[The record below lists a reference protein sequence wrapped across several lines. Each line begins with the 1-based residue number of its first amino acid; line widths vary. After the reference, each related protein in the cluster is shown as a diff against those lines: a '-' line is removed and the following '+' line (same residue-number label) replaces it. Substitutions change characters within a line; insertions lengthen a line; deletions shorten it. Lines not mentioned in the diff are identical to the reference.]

1 VFATTNPYGAGHAAC
16 KRRFIDPA
24 PYGIVVKK
32 TIDVFN
38 PRTQQREPVTKTQV
52 TIFGSYKE
60 NIYLSPEYIA
70 ELESISDEN
79 IRAAWLWGDW
89 DIVAGG
95 ALSDVWRKNIHVLP
109 MASRD
114 QLVQRNSPLIP
125 EGWTLDRAFD
135 WGSSHPFAVYGL
147 PKATARKCI

>member
-1 VFATTNPYGAGHAAC
+1 VFATTNPYGAGHAAV

-24 PYGIVVKK
+24 PYGHVVKK

-79 IRAAWLWGDW
+79 IRAAWLWG
-89 DIVAGG
+89 IGI
-95 ALSDVWRKNIHVLP
+95 LSLAARCPTCGERTYTYYRWRRAI
-109 MASRD
+109 
-114 QLVQRNSPLIP
+114 NSYNVI
-125 EGWTLDRAFD
+125 R
-135 WGSSHPFAVYGL
+135 
-147 PKATARKCI
+147 R